1 MVSKGFCHIHR
12 HIRGI
17 NEDAEV
23 LALQELLA
31 NNPDIAA
38 GTFYTKFMIEENDT
52 MDEVAKAG
60 SSTGKT

>member
-1 MVSKGFCHIHR
+1 M
-12 HIRGI
+12 
-17 NEDAEV
+17 
-23 LALQELLA
+23 A

-52 MDEVAKAG
+52 MDEVAKAD

>member
-1 MVSKGFCHIHR
+1 MPRFWLIGPFS
-12 HIRGI
+12 
-17 NEDAEV
+17 
-23 LALQELLA
+23 
-31 NNPDIAA
+31 NNPDIVA